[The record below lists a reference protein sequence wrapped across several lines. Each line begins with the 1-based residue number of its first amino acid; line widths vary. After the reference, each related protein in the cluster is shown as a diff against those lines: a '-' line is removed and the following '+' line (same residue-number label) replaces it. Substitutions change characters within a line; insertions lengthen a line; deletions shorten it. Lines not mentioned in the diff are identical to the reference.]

1 MTRYT
6 RRTPQGVQ
14 VSPQALPAALEQL
27 ARFEDAYEAL
37 LRQRAELSAQMEP
50 LNAAGKQKSARFRE
64 LLGKKLV
71 NQQILLQLEFC
82 GISEGDEE
90 G

>member
-1 MTRYT
+1 M
-6 RRTPQGVQ
+6 
-14 VSPQALPAALEQL
+14 
-27 ARFEDAYEAL
+27 
-37 LRQRAELSAQMEP
+37 RQRAELSAQMEP
-50 LNAAGKQKSARFRE
+50 LKAAGKQKSARFRE